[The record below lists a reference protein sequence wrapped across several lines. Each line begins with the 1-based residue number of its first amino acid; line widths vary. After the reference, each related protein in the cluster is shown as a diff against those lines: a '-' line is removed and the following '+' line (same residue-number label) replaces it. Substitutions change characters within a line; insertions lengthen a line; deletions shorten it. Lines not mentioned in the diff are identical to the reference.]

1 MNFIKTENTSITA
14 YRAEL
19 YKRFTSP
26 LDDMWQDLYIAS
38 SQAYLIE
45 FDKQTIG
52 YCCIDDKKTLLQIFL
67 IEDLNY
73 AMDKVIESLIESELI
88 SSASL
93 STIEPVSFNS
103 CLAHLKSIKTNTYC
117 FKYSNSQLK
126 NDSLL
131 HVEVVSKKDI
141 NTLKAFYKNHVGFDD
156 NFGYVKNRVE
166 RKELYMIKEAG
177 NIIATGECRLSD
189 TQADVADVGMAV
201 NKDYR
206 KKGIGTQVLRQMAI
220 KAQEAKRQAICSTTL
235 DNIPSRKAI
244 EKAGFY
250 CSHIIFNIN
259 FSDNETKEK

>member
-1 MNFIKTENTSITA
+1 MNFNKTENKSITK

-19 YKRFTSP
+19 YKIFTSA

-45 FDKQTIG
+45 FNKQTIG

-67 IEDLNY
+67 IEEFNY
-73 AMDKVIESLIESELI
+73 VMDKVIESLTESELI

-93 STIEPVSFNS
+93 SSIEPVSFNS
-103 CLAHLKSIKTNTYC
+103 CLAHSKSIKTNTYC

-126 NDSLL
+126 NESLL
-131 HVEVVSKKDI
+131 NIEVVSKKDI
-141 NTLKAFYKNHVGFDD
+141 KTLKAFYKNHVGFDD
-156 NFGYVKNRVE
+156 TFGYVKNRVQ
-166 RKELYMIKEAG
+166 RKELYMIKESG

-189 TQADVADVGMAV
+189 TQPDVADVGMAV

-206 KKGIGTQVLRQMAI
+206 KKGIGTQVLQQMAL
-220 KAQEAKRQAICSTTL
+220 KAQRAKRQAICSTTL
-235 DNIPSRKAI
+235 DNKASKKAI

-250 CSHIIFNIN
+250 CSHIIFDIN
-259 FSDNETKEK
+259 FGENITKQ